1 MNELHE
7 IFEQR
12 EKQCSEILQRLLAAP
27 AFEFDE
33 KLRERLPLRKG
44 LYLIAR
50 KDGPKGEY
58 LHAGQSPKA
67 KEGLRSRVW
76 SQHFTQGGDRARSD
90 LVQKVIDKGH
100 ADGKATSQAWIRA
113 NCRVQWV
120 VEEDLD
126 LRCWAEH
133 YMLSVLRPIWGR

>member
-1 MNELHE
+1 MV
-7 IFEQR
+7 EQR
-12 EKQCSEILQRLLAAP
+12 SNKCSETLEGLFAATAYGFDENLRQRLP
-27 AFEFDE
+27 IQ
-33 KLRERLPLRKG
+33 KG

-90 LVQKVIDKGH
+90 LVQKVIDKGY

-113 NCRVQWV
+113 NC
-120 VEEDLD
+120 L
-126 LRCWAEH
+126 
-133 YMLSVLRPIWGR
+133 